1 MQVKQIKVIEN
12 NKVIKANNL
21 AIKYTTVPKSR
32 AGQTKTIIRLNIF
45 FFLYK

>member
-1 MQVKQIKVIEN
+1 MINEIKVIEN

-21 AIKYTTVPKSR
+21 AIKYTIVPKST
-32 AGQTKTIIRLNIF
+32 AGQTKTIISLNIF